1 MSLVFVLT
9 LVTLAAAVV
18 LIEIRAV
25 RAGDERRHH
34 APGYALVLGG
44 LILISLGIAAALS
57 DAGAPS
63 LLVSTAG
70 LAVVA
75 IGATRH
81 RGLMAHQ
88 H

>member
-9 LVTLAAAVV
+9 LVILAAAVV

-25 RAGDERRHH
+25 RAGDELRHH
-34 APGYALVLGG
+34 APGFALVMGG

-70 LAVVA
+70 LVVVA
-75 IGATRH
+75 FGATRH
-81 RGLMAHQ
+81 RGAMAHQ